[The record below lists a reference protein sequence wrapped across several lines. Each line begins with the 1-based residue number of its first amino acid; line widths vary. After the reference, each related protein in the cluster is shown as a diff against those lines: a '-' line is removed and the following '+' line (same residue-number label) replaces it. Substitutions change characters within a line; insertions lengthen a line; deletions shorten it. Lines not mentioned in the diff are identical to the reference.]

1 MARHAQAGGSMKQ
14 ALLQAFNNLPD
25 NDRQKLKV
33 LALVLGLILLW
44 TFNVAPALKTMREVP
59 QQLDTLDLQTQRL
72 KQMQSQALTLQKAPR
87 QSTAD
92 ASASLAK
99 HTAEVLGTGARLN
112 LEGARATLTLT
123 GVSADNLAQFLAL
136 ARTQALALPIEAHLQ
151 KAKGKDAQAVW
162 QGTVILSL
170 PSS

>member
-1 MARHAQAGGSMKQ
+1 
-14 ALLQAFNNLPD
+14 
-25 NDRQKLKV
+25 
-33 LALVLGLILLW
+33 LW
-44 TFNVAPALKTMREVP
+44 TFNVEPALKTMREVP

-92 ASASLAK
+92 AGASLAK